1 MKYELKENIIPS
13 SEKLLNLYSDA
24 GWSNYT
30 KHMDMLIKSYE
41 NSLYILTAWDE
52 DKLIGSIRVV
62 GDGHSI
68 IYIQDILVMG
78 EYRHMGIG
86 TRLLS
91 EVMNKF
97 RHVYQKVLLTD
108 KDSKASEFYEKM
120 GFSSSEKYGCVSYV
134 IFNA

>member
-52 DKLIGSIRVV
+52 DKL
-62 GDGHSI
+62 
-68 IYIQDILVMG
+68 
-78 EYRHMGIG
+78 
-86 TRLLS
+86 
-91 EVMNKF
+91 
-97 RHVYQKVLLTD
+97 
-108 KDSKASEFYEKM
+108 
-120 GFSSSEKYGCVSYV
+120 
-134 IFNA
+134 